1 MVFLSNIHPHLTFF
15 LNYLLFHPAYGIC
28 TLSENQREGYFFPS
42 LLFRVCCGFLI
53 FKTLALEA
61 QKPFQSYYVWHGF
74 QRHILKL
81 ISYGFVSLFS
91 KFCFGIFSP
100 RVVSILSSCLNL
112 LWVRMES
119 HRVKGSKGNILKII
133 SAHLFISQNLCHS
146 VLTTLQNKALT
157 WRIIIYFLSLKK
169 KSY

>member
-1 MVFLSNIHPHLTFF
+1 MSILGQTSGQPHTTQGQLSTVVSLGNTHPHLTFF

-28 TLSENQREGYFFPS
+28 TSSENQREGYFFPS

-74 QRHILKL
+74 QRHVLKL
-81 ISYGFVSLFS
+81 TSYGFDSLFS
-91 KFCFGIFSP
+91 KFCFGIFFP

-119 HRVKGSKGNILKII
+119 HR
-133 SAHLFISQNLCHS
+133 
-146 VLTTLQNKALT
+146 
-157 WRIIIYFLSLKK
+157 
-169 KSY
+169 